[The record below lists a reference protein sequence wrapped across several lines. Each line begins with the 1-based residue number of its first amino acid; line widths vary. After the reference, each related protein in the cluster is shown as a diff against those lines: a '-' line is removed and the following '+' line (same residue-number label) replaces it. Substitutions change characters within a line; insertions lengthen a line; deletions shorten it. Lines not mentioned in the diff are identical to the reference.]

1 MSSHVGRDGA
11 IEGCI
16 KARYGLLSPIEE
28 GSGMQTAQRVGLDL
42 SRPVWDRFL
51 MVAPLV
57 IVGSRE
63 GEQIDFA
70 PKHMVIPFGWENRI
84 GFVCAPHHHTYQN
97 IRRERSYTVT
107 YLQPDDVLMVS
118 LSSSPRC
125 SDDSKPA
132 LRAIPSFESKRV
144 AASYPEN
151 GSLFFGL
158 ELEQIIDGFG
168 RNSLIVG
175 HIVEAMAHP
184 DALLV
189 SEGDDRERLSEPPL
203 LAYVSPGYY
212 AKVDC
217 VNAFPFAEGW
227 KK

>member
-1 MSSHVGRDGA
+1 MSSHEEGDGFIVRCMRA
-11 IEGCI
+11 SHGH
-16 KARYGLLSPIEE
+16 LSPIEE
-28 GSGMQTAQRVGLDL
+28 GSGMHTAERVKLDL

-51 MVAPLV
+51 MIAPLV

-70 PKHMVIPFGWENRI
+70 PKHMVTPFGWENRI

-97 IRRERSYTVT
+97 IRRERSYTIT
-107 YLQPDDVLMVS
+107 YPQPADVLLAS

-132 LRAIPSFESKRV
+132 LHAIPSFESDHV
-144 AASYPEN
+144 AGSYPEN

-168 RNSLIVG
+168 RNSLIIG
-175 HIVEAMAHP
+175 QIVEAMAHP

-189 SEGDDRERLSEPPL
+189 SEADDRKRLHDHPI

-212 AKVDC
+212 AKVDR
-217 VNAFPFAEGW
+217 VDAFPFAEGW